1 MKRQNMAWD
10 ALTRAAAKS
19 KRQKAKVAAPAA
31 SPLPVSKPLDAASP
45 QESDHPIDASSEPD
59 DSASPTEKSVT
70 PQKPSISYDRV
81 MRLLE
86 QRGGLMVATIAAVL
100 SIVSFVYFF
109 TNGMTNHYGD
119 GIAHVN
125 IARKVVDSP
134 DSSLWQRYLQIGTPW
149 LPLQTVLMLP
159 LVANDRLWRSGAA
172 GSLVSMIA
180 FIVAAFMIFQIA
192 RHLYRQED
200 ARLAAW
206 MPVVSLAIFV
216 LNPSA
221 LFMQTTPMTESI
233 FMAAIAAA
241 VFCLQRW
248 VMEPSVKRLVIAG
261 MAVTI
266 ATLARYEAWPVAAL
280 SVLIVAFA
288 GRGAWKARL
297 KNTALF
303 AALVAIGPL
312 YWLWHNW
319 AIFGNA
325 LEFLSGP
332 HSARGIFL
340 HEEAR
345 LGWAKVFIGHP
356 FVALLWMAVTTAVC
370 AGPFVLL
377 LGATGFVAFATLK
390 RRALIEH
397 LPAALFAVP
406 FLFHAFSVARGEIQI
421 FPFSAF
427 GLLNVRY
434 GLPHL
439 LAVGLF
445 APAVV
450 WLFKPR
456 MRRVALIAIGG
467 LVVLQYG
474 YLISEGPAQLAV
486 YQEGYRNGVNSAR
499 AREWAHAATWLEAN
513 PPRQSVWMNTGA
525 LGPMVPR
532 GGLRFAQIIHEGSL
546 RWHTINDAIPVD
558 VTMII
563 YQEGDPVAERLQ
575 SNAALAHDL
584 AEHFQQQFSYDSVK
598 IFTRK

>member
-1 MKRQNMAWD
+1 MKRQK
-10 ALTRAAAKS
+10 AKG
-19 KRQKAKVAAPAA
+19 KRQKAKVATPIA
-31 SPLPVSKPLDAASP
+31 SPLPVSKPPDAASP
-45 QESDHPIDASSEPD
+45 QEGDAPLNASAMPGSDETPTAEPSLATQNSS
-59 DSASPTEKSVT
+59 AYV
-70 PQKPSISYDRV
+70 DRV
-81 MRLLE
+81 VRSFE
-86 QRGGLMVATIAAVL
+86 QRGGLMVAVIAAVL
-100 SIVSFVYFF
+100 SIASFAYLF

-134 DSSLWQRYLQIGTPW
+134 DNSLWQRYLQIGTPW

-159 LVANDRLWRSGAA
+159 LVANDSLWRSGAA

-180 FIVAAFMIFQIA
+180 FVIAATMIFQMA
-192 RHLYRQED
+192 RCLYRQED
-200 ARLAAW
+200 TRLAAW
-206 MPVVSLAIFV
+206 MPVLSLAIFA
-216 LNPSA
+216 LNPSV
-221 LFMQTTPMTESI
+221 LFMQTTPMTETL
-233 FMAAIAAA
+233 FMAALAAA
-241 VFCLQRW
+241 VFGLQRW
-248 VMEPSVKRLVIAG
+248 VMEQTTRRLVLAG
-261 MAVTI
+261 LAMTA
-266 ATLARYEAWPVAAL
+266 ATLTRYEAWPVAAL
-280 SVLIVAFA
+280 AVLIVGLA
-288 GRGAWKARL
+288 GRGAWKIRTA
-297 KNTALF
+297 NTALF
-303 AALVAIGPL
+303 AALVAAGPL

-345 LGWAKVFIGHP
+345 LGWAKIFMGHP
-356 FVALLWMAVTTAVC
+356 FVSLLWMAVTTAVC
-370 AGPFVLL
+370 SGPLVLL
-377 LGATGFVAFATLK
+377 FGGIGFVAFVTLK
-390 RRALIEH
+390 KRRWIEQ
-397 LPAALFAVP
+397 LPAALLGVP
-406 FLFHAFSVARGEIQI
+406 FFFHAFSVARGEIQI

-439 LAVGLF
+439 LALALF

-456 MRRVALIAIGG
+456 MRRVALIAAAG
-467 LVVLQYG
+467 VAVMQYG

-499 AREWAHAATWLEAN
+499 AREWSHAAAWLEAN

-525 LGPMVPR
+525 LGPLVPR

-546 RWHTINDAIPVD
+546 RWHAINTAIPAD

-563 YQEGDPVAERLQ
+563 YQAGDPVAEQLQ
-575 SNAALAHDL
+575 GNATLAHDFT
-584 AEHFQQQFSYDSVK
+584 EHFQQPFSYDSIR

>member
-1 MKRQNMAWD
+1 MQ
-10 ALTRAAAKS
+10 LFT
-19 KRQKAKVAAPAA
+19 Q
-31 SPLPVSKPLDAASP
+31 
-45 QESDHPIDASSEPD
+45 H
-59 DSASPTEKSVT
+59 
-70 PQKPSISYDRV
+70 
-81 MRLLE
+81 
-86 QRGGLMVATIAAVL
+86 GGLTVATIAGVL

-109 TNGMTNHYGD
+109 TKGMTNHYGD

-172 GSLVSMIA
+172 GSLVSMFAFVIA
-180 FIVAAFMIFQIA
+180 AAMIFQIA
-192 RHLYRQED
+192 RILYRQED
-200 ARLAAW
+200 MRLATW
-206 MPVVSLAIFV
+206 MPVISLAIFV

-221 LFMQTTPMTESI
+221 LFMQTTPMTETL
-233 FMAAIAAA
+233 FLAAMASA

-248 VMEPSVKRLVIAG
+248 VIEPSMKRLAVAGIA
-261 MAVTI
+261 MAM

-280 SVLIVAFA
+280 AVLVVALA
-288 GRGAWKARL
+288 GRGTWKAR
-297 KNTALF
+297 TANAAGF
-303 AALVAIGPL
+303 AALVALGPL

-356 FVALLWMAVTTAVC
+356 FVSLLWMAITTAVC
-370 AGPFVLL
+370 TGPFMLM
-377 LGATGFVAFATLK
+377 LGAIGFVTFALLK
-390 RRALIEH
+390 KRGLIEH
-397 LPAALFAVP
+397 LPAALLTVP
-406 FLFHAFSVARGEIQI
+406 FFFHAFSVARGEIQI

-439 LAVGLF
+439 LAVALF
-445 APAVV
+445 APAAV
-450 WLFKPR
+450 WLVKPR
-456 MRRVALIAIGG
+456 ARRAALIATGG
-467 LVVLQYG
+467 LIVLQYG

-486 YQEGYRNGVNSAR
+486 YQEGYRNGVNSVR
-499 AREWAHAATWLEAN
+499 AREWAHAAAWLLAN

-532 GGLRFAQIIHEGSL
+532 GGLQFAQIIHEGSL
-546 RWHTINDAIPVD
+546 RWHVIKDAIPVD
-558 VTMII
+558 VSMVI
-563 YQEGDPVAERLQ
+563 YQEGDPLAERLQ
-575 SNAALAHDL
+575 SNAALTADL
-584 AEHFQQQFSYDSVK
+584 AEHFQQQFSYDSIK
-598 IFTRK
+598 IYTRK